1 MQTEKKFAFII
12 NVCYMGILL
21 AFFVVGVKYFL
32 PMLAPFVL
40 AFAIAYVLRRP
51 TRLICRKF
59 PLKEKQV
66 SLALV
71 LAFYVAIGFL
81 ISQLAVHAISW
92 VEDLILNLPHLYSEH
107 LEPALS
113 DTFLSFEAMAL
124 QADESLFA
132 LIQDY
137 DEEFLSWMAS
147 FISSISTR
155 AVSAA
160 SGLAAAIPGLFI
172 ELVLMIISTFFIAAD
187 YPILKAFC
195 LRQMGDKSAALFMQI
210 KSYVVGTLFV
220 CIGSYFIIA
229 TLTFVELSIGL
240 NILGLKHPYLI
251 AFCIAIFDILPVLG
265 TGGIMIPWSV
275 ISLLR
280 GQIPMGV
287 GLLLI
292 YVVITVIRNIVEP
305 KFVGSQLGLHPVV
318 TLASMT
324 AGAHMFGVVG
334 LFGFPIVLSLL
345 GYLND
350 CGAIHILKRKN
361 E

>member
-1 MQTEKKFAFII
+1 MQIEKKRAFII
-12 NVCYMGILL
+12 QVLYLGILL
-21 AFFVVGVKYFL
+21 AFFVVAVKYIL
-32 PMLAPFVL
+32 PMLTPFVL
-40 AFAIAYVLRRP
+40 AFIIAYVLRRP

-59 PLKEKQV
+59 PLEEKLV
-66 SLALV
+66 AMALV
-71 LAFYVAIGFL
+71 LVFYGAVAFL
-81 ISQLAVHAISW
+81 ISQLAIHAVSW
-92 VEDLILNLPHLYSEH
+92 VQDLIQNLPHLYSAH
-107 LEPALS
+107 LEPAIM
-113 DTFLSFEAMAL
+113 DIFQSFEAMAL
-124 QADESLFA
+124 RTDESLFD

-147 FISSISTR
+147 FISGISSR

-187 YPILKAFC
+187 YPIMKEFC
-195 LRQMGDKSAALFMQI
+195 LRQMGVKSAALFMQI
-210 KSYVVGTLFV
+210 KAYVVGTLFV
-220 CIGSYFIIA
+220 CIWSYFIIA
-229 TLTFVELSIGL
+229 TLTFIELSIGL
-240 NILGLKHPYLI
+240 NILGLKHPYFI

-265 TGGIMIPWSV
+265 TGGIMIPWGI

-280 GQIPMGV
+280 GQITMGL

-305 KFVGSQLGLHPVV
+305 KFVGSKLGLHPVV

-324 AGAHMFGVVG
+324 AGAHVFGVLG